1 MKHTNFKQ
9 IVMLLLLGTATGTMA
24 GERVELFPYGN
35 MDSWVTRYIT
45 ESKMFSG
52 KTKVIYA
59 IAPTDTIHG
68 AEAFV
73 YGKGG
78 NPWSVSNAYA
88 SVLGWTKVSGTTRPE
103 RRGNGY
109 CARMDCKLED
119 IVAVKIDLKLQ
130 IAGTIFLG
138 KTYEPVPL
146 KAAND
151 PYSVV
156 EMGVPFTRHPK
167 AIQLDY
173 KAKVD
178 DSNVIT
184 YAKATPN
191 PKQRQGRDC
200 AEIYAYLQRRWEED
214 GKIYAERV
222 GTAYERIWNT
232 VPEWQNAHR
241 VPFRY
246 GDITVQPNYKD
257 YEGLNYHGFR
267 AKNSKGV
274 MVPVNEV
281 AYSNAAPTHLVL
293 MLSSGCYEAFIGHDG
308 NIFWVDN
315 VGLVY
320 DE

>member
-1 MKHTNFKQ
+1 MKKRYLYLCMVALWSTTLFATERFE
-9 IVMLLLLGTATGTMA
+9 MLPL
-24 GERVELFPYGN
+24 GN
-35 MDSWVTRYIT
+35 MDSWVTRYIK

-59 IAPTDTIHG
+59 IAPTDTTYETAPFI
-68 AEAFV
+68 
-73 YGKGG
+73 YGKKG

-103 RRGNGY
+103 RRGKGY

-119 IVAVKIDLKLQ
+119 VVAMKIDLKLQ

-156 EMGVPFTRHPK
+156 EMGVPFTRRPL
-167 AIQLDY
+167 AVQLDY

-184 YAKATPN
+184 YAKATAH
-191 PKQRQGRDC
+191 PKQREGRDC
-200 AEIYAYLQRRWEED
+200 AEVYAFLQHRWEEN
-214 GKIYAERV
+214 GKIYSQRIA
-222 GTAYERIWNT
+222 TAYERIWND
-232 VPEWQNAHR
+232 VPQWQNAHR

-246 GDITVQPNYKD
+246 GDITAQEGYKD
-257 YEGLNYHGFR
+257 YEGLNYHRFR
-267 AKNSKGV
+267 AKNSKGD
-274 MVPVNEV
+274 MVTVQEV
-281 AYSNAAPTHLVL
+281 GYNKDAQPTHLVL

-315 VGLVY
+315 VGLVF
-320 DE
+320 DD

>member
-1 MKHTNFKQ
+1 MKIGKKCFF
-9 IVMLLLLGTATGTMA
+9 ILLSLTFGMDGWTK
-24 GERVELFPYGN
+24 ERVEMFPYGN

-59 IAPTDTIHG
+59 IAPTDTIYG
-68 AEAFV
+68 AIPFI
-73 YGKGG
+73 YGEGN

-103 RRGNGY
+103 RRGKGW
-109 CARMDCKLED
+109 CCRMDCKLED
-119 IVAVKIDLKLQ
+119 VVAMKIDLKLQ

-156 EMGVPFTRHPK
+156 EMGVPFTRCPK
-167 AIQLDY
+167 AVQLDY

-184 YAKATPN
+184 YAKATAN

-200 AEIYAYLQRRWEED
+200 AEVYAFLQHRWEKD
-214 GKIYAERV
+214 GKIYSERV
-222 GTAYERIWNT
+222 ATAYERIWND

-246 GDITVQPNYKD
+246 GDITEQANYKD
-257 YEGLNYHGFR
+257 YEGLNYHKFR
-267 AKNSKGV
+267 AKNTNGV
-274 MVPVNEV
+274 MVPVEEV
-281 AYSNAAPTHLVL
+281 GYNSKAKPTHLVL

>member
-1 MKHTNFKQ
+1 MKKNKKP
-9 IVMLLLLGTATGTMA
+9 LLFLFFLLIGMHATGK
-24 GERVELFPYGN
+24 ERVEYFPFGN

-52 KTKVIYA
+52 KTKTIYA
-59 IAPTDTIHG
+59 IGPTDTLRITDP
-68 AEAFV
+68 FI
-73 YGKGG
+73 YGKNN

-88 SVLGWTKVSGTTRPE
+88 SVLGWIKVSGTTRPE
-103 RRGNGY
+103 RRDKGW

-119 IVAVKIDLKLQ
+119 VVALKIDLKLQ

-156 EMGVPFTRHPK
+156 EMGVPYTRRPQ

-184 YAKATPN
+184 YAKATAN
-191 PKQRQGRDC
+191 PKLREGRDC
-200 AEIYAYLQRRWEED
+200 AEIYAYLQHRWEKD
-214 GKIYAERV
+214 GKIYAERIA
-222 GTAYERIWNT
+222 TAYERIWND
-232 VPEWQNAHR
+232 VPQWQNAHR

-246 GDITVQPNYKD
+246 GDITKQANYKD
-257 YEGLNYHGFR
+257 YEGINMHGFR
-267 AKNSKGV
+267 AKNSKGE
-274 MVPVNEV
+274 MVPVQEV
-281 AYSNAAPTHLVL
+281 GYNRDAQPTHLVL

-320 DE
+320 EE

>member
-1 MKHTNFKQ
+1 MKNNKNWLFLC
-9 IVMLLLLGTATGTMA
+9 VFLLPTVLTWGK
-24 GERVELFPYGN
+24 EHIELFPFGD

-59 IAPTDTIHG
+59 IAPTDTTYTT
-68 AEAFV
+68 EAFV
-73 YGKGG
+73 YGKDN

-119 IVAVKIDLKLQ
+119 VVAMRIDLKLQ

-156 EMGVPFTRHPK
+156 EMGVPYTRRPK
-167 AIQLDY
+167 AVQLDY

-178 DSNVIT
+178 DSDVIT

-191 PKQRQGRDC
+191 PKKREGRDC
-200 AEIYAYLQRRWEED
+200 AEVYAFLQHRWEKD
-214 GKIYAERV
+214 GHIYSERV
-222 GTAYERIWNT
+222 ATAYERIWND
-232 VPEWQNAHR
+232 VPEWQNNHR
-241 VPFRY
+241 VAFRY
-246 GDITVQPNYKD
+246 GDISAQPTYQD
-257 YEGLNYHGFR
+257 YEGLNYHKFR
-267 AKNSKGV
+267 AKNTKGE
-274 MVPVNEV
+274 MVPVEEV
-281 AYSNAAPTHLVL
+281 GYNAKAQPTHLVL

>member
-1 MKHTNFKQ
+1 MNLDKKCLITL
-9 IVMLLLLGTATGTMA
+9 VSLLIIASA
-24 GERVELFPYGN
+24 QSKEWVELLPYGN
-35 MDSWVTRYIT
+35 LDSWVTRYIT

-59 IAPTDTIHG
+59 IAPTDTIYG
-68 AEAFV
+68 AEPFI
-73 YGKGG
+73 YGQNG
-78 NPWSVSNAYA
+78 NPWSVSNACA

-103 RRGNGY
+103 RRGDGY

-119 IVAVKIDLKLQ
+119 VVAMKIDLKLQ

-156 EMGVPFTRHPK
+156 EMGVPYSRHPK

-184 YAKATPN
+184 YAKATAN
-191 PKQRQGRDC
+191 PKLRQGRDC
-200 AEIYAYLQRRWEED
+200 AEVYAFLQHRWEQD
-214 GKIYAERV
+214 GRIYSERIA
-222 GTAYERIWNT
+222 TAYERIWND

-246 GDITVQPNYKD
+246 GDITQQNNYKD
-257 YEGLNYHGFR
+257 YEGLNYHKFR

-274 MVPVNEV
+274 MVPVEEV
-281 AYSNAAPTHLVL
+281 GYNKDAQPTHLVL

-315 VGLVY
+315 IGLVY
-320 DE
+320 EK